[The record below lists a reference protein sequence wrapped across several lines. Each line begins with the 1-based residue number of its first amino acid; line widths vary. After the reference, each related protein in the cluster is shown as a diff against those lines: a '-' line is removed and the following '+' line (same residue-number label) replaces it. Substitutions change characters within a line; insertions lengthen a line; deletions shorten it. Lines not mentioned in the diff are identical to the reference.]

1 MRVLGG
7 YLKKNARWIMVD
19 VLCLAAMILVIS
31 LNNLPISEW
40 IYGASVCLFLLV
52 VIGGLDFWKYYW
64 RHKRL
69 LKIKEIIPISVD
81 VMGVPADILEEDY
94 QAFVRIINMAKEQE
108 INDLKHSKRDMTEY
122 YTMWIHQI
130 KTPIAAMRL
139 LLQEEE
145 SSENRELSEE
155 LFRIEQ
161 YVEMALQ
168 FLRLNADSTDYVIRR
183 LELDDA
189 VREAVRKYARL
200 FIRKKIK
207 LDFQPL
213 HTQVLTDE
221 KWLVFV
227 IEQILSNALKYTV
240 QGSITIY
247 MKENADKVL
256 VIEDT
261 GIGIRSEDLPRVCEK
276 GYTGYNGHADKRS
289 TGIGLYLCKQILNK
303 LGHAIEIESEVGK
316 GTRVMLGLETGEG
329 KTDGTTH

>member
-7 YLKKNARWIMVD
+7 YLKKNVGWIMVD
-19 VLCLAAMILVIS
+19 VLCLSIMILVIS

-40 IYGASVCLFLLV
+40 IYGASVCLFLLL
-52 VIGGLDFWKYYW
+52 VIGGIDFWRYYC

-69 LKIKEIIPISVD
+69 LKIREIIPICVD
-81 VMGVPADILEEDY
+81 AMERPEDVLEGDY
-94 QAFVRIINMAKEQE
+94 QAFVRIINSMKGQE
-108 INDLKHSKRDMTEY
+108 INELKRQVRDMTEY

-139 LLQEEE
+139 LLQEQECFE
-145 SSENRELSEE
+145 KDEVSEE

-168 FLRLNADSTDYVIRR
+168 YIRLNADSTDYEFRC
-183 LELDDA
+183 LDLDEA
-189 VREAVRKYARL
+189 VREAVRKYARV
-200 FIRKKIK
+200 FVRKKIK
-207 LDFQPL
+207 LDFKPL

-227 IEQILSNALKYTV
+227 VEQILSNALKYTV
-240 QGSITIY
+240 CGSISIY
-247 MKENADKVL
+247 MKEEADKIL

-276 GYTGYNGHADKRS
+276 GYTGYNGHTDKRS
-289 TGIGLYLCKQILNK
+289 TGIGLYLCKRILTK
-303 LGHAIEIESEVGK
+303 LGHTIEIESELGK
-316 GTRVMLGLETGEG
+316 GTRVLIGLSEE
-329 KTDGTTH
+329 